1 MKDKLKVR
9 TVNSF
14 EKLAWIVITAVA
26 ILSVAAA
33 VYIKNKVTRFSE
45 LDTDVNKVVN
55 IVGYMSPI
63 MKEDFTFLY
72 MQSKPYD
79 YEVSDKTIGVYLDES
94 YGYYSGL
101 VEVRGK
107 LKKANENDY
116 DILKVSIDGE
126 EGYIEKDKLTEE
138 KKQLIKD
145 NNVECE
151 YLYTDGST
159 NTFKFKIDGAE
170 IDTYNGNKYKEED
183 TILNKGYTDLV
194 NGLLEEVRVRVQGE
208 ESEVETS
215 ENEADAGEHEH
226 EDIIEE
232 NEEHGIN
239 TANASVLAEYIRTKT
254 KYKELAG
261 ILNETINIYNESKRE
276 NLDSEMKN
284 TIDKEAEELYNKF
297 ITELSLL
304 AVD

>member
-1 MKDKLKVR
+1 MTMRNKLKFK
-9 TVNSF
+9 TINGF
-14 EKLAWIVITAVA
+14 EKLVWIAITAVA

-45 LDTDVNKVVN
+45 LDTGVNKVVN

-72 MQSKPYD
+72 MQNKPYD

-94 YGYYSGL
+94 FGYYSGL

-138 KKQLIKD
+138 KKQLIRD
-145 NNVECE
+145 NNIECE

-159 NTFKFKIDGAE
+159 NTFKFKIDKAE
-170 IDTYNGNKYKEED
+170 IDTYNGSRYKEED
-183 TILNKGYTDLV
+183 TILNRGYTDLV
-194 NGLLEEVRVRVQGE
+194 NGLLEEVRVRVQEAETETEELGE
-208 ESEVETS
+208 E
-215 ENEADAGEHEH
+215 EHEN
-226 EDIIEE
+226 IIEE

-239 TANASVLAEYIRTKT
+239 TSNASVLAEYIRTKT
-254 KYKELAG
+254 KYTELADT
-261 ILNETINIYNESKRE
+261 LNKTINIYNESKRE
-276 NLDSEMKN
+276 DLDSEMKN